1 MFVLEKNKLF
11 PVMMFDKKKDPQ
23 EYKNLLKYKIN
34 KSVVDD
40 FANFLVKER
49 KKILLM
55 RNVNIKSIMEN
66 KYKWIVNLKILR
78 KPSYVPPLSY
88 S

>member
-1 MFVLEKNKLF
+1 
-11 PVMMFDKKKDPQ
+11 MMFDKKKDPQ

-66 KYKWIVNLKILR
+66 KYKWIVNLNILK